1 MSIDIARSQVDTQ
14 LTAIGAAKW
23 DVRIVDN
30 ARGGKP
36 AQKMVFTTEQI
47 LSTGILLMLRGRN
60 AGGQDI
66 YIRPL
71 PEPGS
76 GTIVLLDDLD
86 REKLSTLSEHVKPA
100 LTVETSPGNFQAWVR
115 VGTDLTPG
123 EHTAL
128 AKQMAERFGGDRG
141 CADWAHV
148 GRLAGF
154 ANRKP
159 KHTREDG
166 KHHFCRV
173 DSVCADQSQT
183 ILVQDPELIEMARR
197 TAQEQTHVQTGQ
209 ATGVQTTPAQAGPKI
224 RADYRKFYAAAMDE
238 KNGDKSRADYAA
250 CIKLAAAGYK
260 KEEMVAV
267 LVLESEKC
275 REKGPEYG
283 KEYAERTAEKAY
295 GYVRGQNMVMVQTQ

>member
-1 MSIDIARSQVDTQ
+1 MSIDIARAQVDNQ
-14 LTAIGAAKW
+14 LKAIGAGKW

-30 ARGGKP
+30 AGSGKP
-36 AQKMVFTTEQI
+36 AQKMVCTTSQL
-47 LSTGILLMLRGRN
+47 LSTSILMMLRGRN

-71 PEPGS
+71 PDPGAGS
-76 GTIVLLDDLD
+76 IVLLDDLD
-86 REKLSTLSEHVKPA
+86 REKLNTLAEHVKPA
-100 LTVETSPGNFQAWVR
+100 LTVETSPGNYQAWVR

-128 AKQMAERFGGDRG
+128 AKRMAERFGADRG

-159 KHTREDG
+159 KHAQADG

-173 DSVCADQSQT
+173 DSVCNDQSQT
-183 ILVQDPELIEMARR
+183 ILEKAPELIDLARR
-197 TAQEQTHVQTGQ
+197 TAQEQTPVQARTQ
-209 ATGVQTTPAQAGPKI
+209 ATVPTQVGPKLL
-224 RADYRKFYAAAMDE
+224 ADYRKFYAAAMDE
-238 KNGDKSRADYAA
+238 KNGDKSRGDYSAA
-250 CIKLAAAGYK
+250 IKLAAAGYK

-267 LVLESEKC
+267 LCAESEKC

-283 KEYAERTAEKAY
+283 KEYAERTATKANEF
-295 GYVRGQNMVMVQTQ
+295 VRGQVMVQTQ